1 MAEALFGVLLITI
14 PVVLVVG
21 IIAYILYGK
30 NAT

>member
-1 MAEALFGVLLITI
+1 MAEALFGVLLIMI
-14 PVVLVVG
+14 PIVLVVG